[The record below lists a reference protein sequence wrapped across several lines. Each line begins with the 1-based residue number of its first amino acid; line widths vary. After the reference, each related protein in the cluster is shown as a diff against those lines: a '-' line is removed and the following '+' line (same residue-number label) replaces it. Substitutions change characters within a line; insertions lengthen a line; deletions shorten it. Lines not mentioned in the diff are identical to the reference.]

1 MTLSPEMD
9 APVAAKPK
17 FSLAFFK
24 KKPSSNNAMRLKPSA
39 DAKPL
44 VPPLVTDGPAL
55 SNGNSPV
62 VRVVCHSPGGRAN
75 VQLAVPVA
83 PGVFPRRSGSTR
95 ALTLP
100 TDAATDAAMAL
111 YQVRRRARGRA
122 DTVPMLESPR
132 SFADY
137 EDDYNVQDSELV
149 VVMGPV
155 DMRRCAPEDAD
166 VDELVLTRPRDLAA
180 DPRVTCCP
188 ARLHRARHAARER
201 ETRLVFAIRST
212 KWAAYFLGLVAR
224 GSRAR
229 PQRLD
234 ARAAL
239 SLRWVICALVR
250 HEVDH
255 RRARQARLE
264 AQMSKK
270 MTEYRVAIECI
281 AGTSGVL
288 KFGRKGRPHVTQ
300 LSVENGETLRWTAKP
315 AALAAASSAM
325 NLTGMKKKTSAATAS
340 SRRQRRGIPL
350 AAVLHVR
357 TGPTT
362 DVLSRA
368 LHKGTLGHADAA
380 GCTLSLVTKA
390 RTLDLKA
397 RSPAEREWLARSLR
411 FLVDLAREH
420 ERRVAQQAELAI
432 MKRLE
437 GVDVWKHGRRGRPH
451 KTRVFVNRFGE
462 VSWLGRS
469 NDSLQLDE
477 IREVRVGLETPVFAR
492 SLAAGHATAAAGSR
506 CLSLVTSARTLDLE
520 AATETQ
526 RDWFVVAFRY
536 LLDKVHEKTAA
547 LERERAEK
555 QLRLLQEL
563 CGGASAQ
570 GNDDGGRLQA
580 APLSSYT

>member
-9 APVAAKPK
+9 VPVAAKPK

-24 KKPSSNNAMRLKPSA
+24 KKPT

-55 SNGNSPV
+55 SNGSSPV

-100 TDAATDAAMAL
+100 TDAATA
-111 YQVRRRARGRA
+111 
-122 DTVPMLESPR
+122 PH
-132 SFADY
+132 
-137 EDDYNVQDSELV
+137 QDSELV

-155 DMRRCAPEDAD
+155 DIRRCVAPEDAD

-180 DPRVTCCP
+180 DPRVVCCP
-188 ARLHRARHAARER
+188 
-201 ETRLVFAIRST
+201 
-212 KWAAYFLGLVAR
+212 
-224 GSRAR
+224 
-229 PQRLD
+229 
-234 ARAAL
+234 
-239 SLRWVICALVR
+239 
-250 HEVDH
+250 
-255 RRARQARLE
+255 ARLE

-300 LSVENGETLRWTAKP
+300 LS
-315 AALAAASSAM
+315 
-325 NLTGMKKKTSAATAS
+325 
-340 SRRQRRGIPL
+340 RRGIPL

-368 LHKGTLGHADAA
+368 LHKGTLGRADAA
-380 GCTLSLVTKA
+380 GCTLSL
-390 RTLDLKA
+390 
-397 RSPAEREWLARSLR
+397 WLARSLR

-477 IREVRVGLETPVFAR
+477 IRE
-492 SLAAGHATAAAGSR
+492 AAS
-506 CLSLVTSARTLDLE
+506 
-520 AATETQ
+520 ETQ

-580 APLSSYT
+580 APPSSYTARAFASSCATISARATAWASSSTSSCPLLSAVRSRPGVRSPARRSTAAARGTDASSARCMSSSESEAASASVASAWTPPWLMDSASAAACCCASSLRLMADRRTSTWHLKHLKLAELLSSLSWTGASRATHDVQ